1 MKIQNT
7 PSYQRNY
14 NVQFQGFGSWLKKVD
29 NKLGK
34 FLQPTPMLT
43 ENNQK
48 MIDTVEILAKKRY
61 QRSFSKSVVLNAKN
75 GNKEFLFIYKN
86 SPWHHIQL
94 NKKGKSVFDFEVLH
108 AKNSKDYDFYT
119 TGSYASRLVDKKYQ
133 KKYNEILTEWLPRLI
148 KQTEKRDKN
157 FLNPSNK

>member
-48 MIDTVEILAKKRY
+48 MIDTVEILAKK
-61 QRSFSKSVVLNAKN
+61 
-75 GNKEFLFIYKN
+75 LFI
-86 SPWHHIQL
+86 PI
-94 NKKGKSVFDFEVLH
+94 F
-108 AKNSKDYDFYT
+108 
-119 TGSYASRLVDKKYQ
+119 R
-133 KKYNEILTEWLPRLI
+133 I
-148 KQTEKRDKN
+148 
-157 FLNPSNK
+157 